1 MTRTYVRT
9 YLYLPAMEPHNSARG
24 TTMAM
29 PLLLATWNL
38 TRNGSLVILWLGL
51 DALSPPHVF
60 HRFRRGG
67 WQWPWA
73 AKRDLLDLVSPP
85 RDKSLVSRAE
95 IQPTRSRFLRGGRGK
110 GIDGRRATNFNERS
124 VRVIKIR
131 ISRVGEK
138 SIAEHRRV
146 TSEISLVT
154 CRGRWLASLGHA
166 R

>member
-1 MTRTYVRT
+1 M
-9 YLYLPAMEPHNSARG
+9 LFLLPTFSIVFAEEADSGREP
-24 TTMAM
+24 
-29 PLLLATWNL
+29 
-38 TRNGSLVILWLGL
+38 RNEISSTL
-51 DALSPPHVF
+51 
-60 HRFRRGG
+60 FRLRET
-67 WQWPWA
+67 
-73 AKRDLLDLVSPP
+73 
-85 RDKSLVSRAE
+85 LVSRAE